1 MGSDA
6 STESLSMPSGS
17 GSFEGWEQVVFHFGR
32 VAEGGSVRV
41 SSASV
46 LEAVSGESL
55 SVVSESV
62 SVSAGRSVEVSGGE
76 SVSVASDVVSVT
88 ASTSRVRPR
97 RRTRQMRGKAAA
109 RARAAMRARASTFKE
124 LLA

>member
-1 MGSDA
+1 MWIRDRSV
-6 STESLSMPSGS
+6 SV
-17 GSFEGWEQVVFHFGR
+17 EGLDQVVFHFGR

-62 SVSAGRSVEVSGGE
+62 SVSAGRSGEVSGGE
-76 SVSVASDVVSVT
+76 SVSGASGEVPVAAWRSLEASAASALVTVSCT
-88 ASTSRVRPR
+88 LCTLSTIH
-97 RRTRQMRGKAAA
+97 RGA
-109 RARAAMRARASTFKE
+109 
-124 LLA
+124 